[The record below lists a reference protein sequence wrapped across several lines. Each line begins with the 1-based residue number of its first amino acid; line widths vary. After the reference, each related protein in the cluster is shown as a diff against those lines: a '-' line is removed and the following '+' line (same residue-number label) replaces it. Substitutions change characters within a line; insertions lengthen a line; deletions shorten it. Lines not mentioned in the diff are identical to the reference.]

1 MDEQAANSNAM
12 TMHVTWRGSGAQ
24 NTSAITIRE
33 RSDLKCINLA
43 YCDKWWVIV
52 GDENDDIGEVSE
64 CFLCLFKNFGV
75 DGSIGIAHFTGRMMV
90 EARVFL
96 VEDMFK
102 VFQIFVDVGLAVPS
116 LA

>member
-52 GDENDDIGEVSE
+52 GDENDDIFSFSSVISIFETVSTNLR
-64 CFLCLFKNFGV
+64 FFSN
-75 DGSIGIAHFTGRMMV
+75 
-90 EARVFL
+90 
-96 VEDMFK
+96 
-102 VFQIFVDVGLAVPS
+102 
-116 LA
+116 